1 MLASAWSSMAVG
13 ASLSPDGMAQGDPLF
28 IFRLSPV
35 VLRLLGTSDRES
47 KALLSRCGL
56 PETAAVGTIT
66 APLSR
71 VRQLLDEA
79 AMRWTGDVPFAV
91 ALALAAPEGTYDT
104 TELLVRT
111 APTLGH
117 GLRALARYAALI
129 NPVGRF
135 EIRTTPRALEVHY
148 FLPGSRDVLGAQL
161 NTFTIAY
168 VAHAIGRVLP
178 TGLTPRSVW
187 LAHRDAPS
195 KAALAAHFGCPV
207 ELGAATCGL
216 AIDLGIAEGPL
227 RTSDPIVWQYLERQA
242 EARLSAQGQRSFA
255 AVVVETIE
263 SQVGFAAA
271 DLKRVARSLGAT
283 ERTVQR
289 RLEEEGTSFRTVL
302 DEARKRR
309 AQAMLESGDS
319 PAHIAEVLG
328 FADTRS
334 FRRAFR
340 RWLS

>member
-1 MLASAWSSMAVG
+1 MAH
-13 ASLSPDGMAQGDPLF
+13 GDPLF

-35 VLRLLGTSDRES
+35 VLRLVGATERDAR
-47 KALLSRCGL
+47 ALLSRCGL
-56 PETAAVGTIT
+56 PETAATGTIT

-79 AMRWTGDVPFAV
+79 SMRWAARPEARDVPFAV

-135 EIRTTPRALEVHY
+135 EVRCERGVLELHY
-148 FLPGSRDVLGAQL
+148 FLPGSRDALGPQL

-168 VAHAIGRVLP
+168 VAHAIGRVMHGELR
-178 TGLTPRSVW
+178 PRAVW
-187 LAHRDAPS
+187 LAHRDA
-195 KAALAAHFGCPV
+195 KAQSALVAHFGCPV
-207 ELGAATCGL
+207 ELGAPTCGL
-216 AIDLGIAEGPL
+216 AIDQALTEAPL
-227 RTSDPIVWQYLERQA
+227 RTSDPVVWQYLERQA
-242 EARLSAQGQRSFA
+242 EARLAAQGQRSFA
-255 AVVVETIE
+255 AVLVDAIE
-263 SQVGFAAA
+263 SQVGFGAA

-289 RLEEEGTSFRTVL
+289 RLEDEGTSFRTVL

-309 AQAMLESGDS
+309 AQAMLGSGES
-319 PAHIAEVLG
+319 PARIAEVLG